1 MLARIHPGYKLST
14 PILANSVRLVQSWT
28 LFYDSAV
35 IPAASMPTSATDA
48 STSAR
53 WLLLIHQI
61 PRKPDYLRVKIGR
74 RLERVGA
81 VAIKNSIYVLP
92 FSTQAVEDFQWVLRE
107 IADGGGEA
115 SICRAEF
122 VDGLTDAE
130 IEQLLREAR
139 ARDYEEIGRR
149 ARVLL
154 RRLPAGKVASE
165 ERRARIELELT
176 RIRARLEAV
185 SRIDFFDAR
194 ASSSA
199 VSLVQSIEERLR
211 PPRAAELTQ
220 TSATPRSEMHN
231 RVWVTRE
238 GIFVDRIASAWLIRR
253 FIDPKAT
260 FRFVSARGYRPQPGE
275 LRFDMFEA
283 EYTHEGDRCTFE
295 TLVRRFELEDPA
307 LSEIAEI
314 VHDIDLRD
322 GKFERDDAR
331 GIERVLAGIAAAYG
345 DDASRLERGAVLF
358 DELYALA
365 TKERA
370 RTRALR
376 EESRTAT

>member
-1 MLARIHPGYKLST
+1 MIT
-14 PILANSVRLVQSWT
+14 PS
-28 LFYDSAV
+28 
-35 IPAASMPTSATDA
+35 TSAPVALDQ
-48 STSAR
+48 SGGAR

-92 FSTQAVEDFQWVLRE
+92 FSAQAVEDFQWVLRE
-107 IADGGGEA
+107 ITDGGGEG

-122 VDGLTDAE
+122 VDGLTDGE

-139 ARDYEEIGRR
+139 ARDYEEITARARALLRVLPPGRTLGDDRR
-149 ARVLL
+149 ARVQSDL
-154 RRLPAGKVASE
+154 
-165 ERRARIELELT
+165 ARI
-176 RIRARLEAV
+176 RSRLDAV

-194 ASSSA
+194 ASSPA
-199 VSLVQSIEERLR
+199 ASLVQSIQDRLA
-211 PPRAAELTQ
+211 PAPGGEAAVSSTSVTQ
-220 TSATPRSEMHN
+220 SGIRN

-253 FIDPKAT
+253 FIDPEA
-260 FRFVSARGYRPQPGE
+260 RFKFVAARGYRPEPGE

-295 TLVRRFELEDPA
+295 TLLRRFRLDDPA
-307 LSEIAEI
+307 LAEIAEI

-322 GKFERDDAR
+322 AKFEREDAR
-331 GIERVLAGIAAAYG
+331 GIERVLAGIAAAHP
-345 DDASRLERGAVLF
+345 DDPSRLERGCELF
-358 DELYALA
+358 NDLYALA
-365 TKERA
+365 A
-370 RTRALR
+370 SDVATR
-376 EESRTAT
+376 E